1 MPKATKRGRRSR
13 TMKETVSHLGKE
25 WHGNGGTYPIDHL
38 YCKAPV
44 NCKKLYQESLK
55 AAATKFVPICEGI
68 SGTIGALIIDPT
80 YQEDE
85 IYIPID
91 ALVLDLTR
99 IADKGGDSVDQS

>member
-13 TMKETVSHLGKE
+13 TMKETVSHLGKG

-38 YCKAPV
+38 YRKAPV
-44 NCKKLYQESLK
+44 NCEKLYQESLK

-85 IYIPID
+85 IDIPID

-99 IADKGGDSVDQS
+99 IADEGGDSVDQS